1 MSVTDVQYLAG
12 ATFSAQVDD
21 RARAT
26 YTQKF
31 LVVTNDHRGAAYI
44 INAAQIFAGDL
55 QVPGL
60 WDTYAYPKNAT
71 PTEVDE
77 WSFCRAITAQK
88 EADISGGG
96 EKWIVTTTHRPLDD
110 GEKEEDKAVL
120 PWDRPAQISWD
131 REVFREEVEF
141 SDTKPEFSKSKLTRS
156 GRDKTGAVSDIEGPW
171 EIVNTAGGLYEDP
184 LEVPKTRGVLVISK
198 NVQSLAEVISFSTLC
213 DNAINKTN
221 WNVGGFVCLARHAI
235 CREVRASDIKTEGD
249 NQFYTVVF
257 RIAIAELNHP
267 FVVPKVERGRT
278 WKAQEVIDGETVP
291 LLDKEP
297 PFHQIYLSDENG
309 EYQYLDENGYRL
321 SKERVEEGDFV
332 VTEWPIYKEISFAG
346 IPTT

>member
-31 LVVTNDHRGAAYI
+31 LVVTNDHRGAAYV

-55 QVPGL
+55 QVPAL

-71 PTEVDE
+71 PTEVDG

-131 REVFREEVEF
+131 REVFREEIEF
-141 SDTKPEFSKSKLTRS
+141 SDTAPEFASS
-156 GRDKTGAVSDIEGPW
+156 GRTRATTGKYQLKGGQNLW

-184 LEVPKTRGVLVISK
+184 LEVPKSRGVLVISK
-198 NVQSLAEVISFSTLC
+198 NVPFLSRAIGYSTKY
-213 DNAINKTN
+213 DNAINQDP
-221 WNVGGFVCLARHAI
+221 WNVGGSTCLRRHAI
-235 CREVRASDIKTEGD
+235 CREVRASDVKTEGD

-267 FVVPKVERGRT
+267 FVVPKVERGRV

-291 LLDKEP
+291 LLSKEP
-297 PFHQIYLSDENG
+297 PFYQFYNSDENG

-321 SKERVEEGDFV
+321 SEERVAEGDFV
-332 VTEWPIYKEISFAG
+332 VTEWPIYKEVSFAG